1 MFLRS
6 GGKRKVGRRRVMIRR
21 VTRVSLNFVQLPKE
35 QLLPAL
41 DVPLLFMITT
51 WEMGLQYH
59 KSNVYGKDFSVQLSR
74 PVLRGGKI
82 I

>member
-1 MFLRS
+1 
-6 GGKRKVGRRRVMIRR
+6 MIRR

-41 DVPLLFMITT
+41 DVPDIFMIAT

-59 KSNVYGKDFSVQLSR
+59 KRNVMVKTFLSNSADLF
-74 PVLRGGKI
+74 
-82 I
+82 

>member
-1 MFLRS
+1 
-6 GGKRKVGRRRVMIRR
+6 MIRR
-21 VTRVSLNFVQLPKE
+21 VTRVSPNFVQLPKE

-41 DVPLLFMITT
+41 DVPVLFMIAT

-59 KSNVYGKDFSVQLSR
+59 KRNVYGKDFSVQLSR
-74 PVLRGGKI
+74 PVLKGGKI